1 MELCR
6 SKVYQV
12 CKIRLITKLNFL
24 KTMIF
29 STWKGYCYNCLHSIV
44 RPVKYFR
51 VDTQVKA
58 LLSLLIKIML
68 RKILYRWRIII
79 VSWFLIICVF
89 HPLKNMQN
97 LGYYYYL
104 KSNTANIPEDWA
116 AHWRGL
122 DTRISCG
129 QHSAATC
136 ATCGR
141 GPDTCHGDCAWAGGR
156 CHQSNTT
163 SRS

>member
-1 MELCR
+1 M
-6 SKVYQV
+6 QV
-12 CKIRLITKLNFL
+12 QSVPGCLLDFRFDLLKLNFL
-24 KTMIF
+24 QTMIF

-44 RPVKYFR
+44 RPVKKP
-51 VDTQVKA
+51 KA
-58 LLSLLIKIML
+58 LLSLPITNKIML
-68 RKILYRWRIII
+68 RKILYHWRIII
-79 VSWFLIICVF
+79 VSWLLIICVF
-89 HPLKNMQN
+89 HTWKNMQYQ
-97 LGYYYYL
+97 YYYYL

-122 DTRISCG
+122 DTRVSCG

-141 GPDTCHGDCAWAGGR
+141 GPDTCHGDCAWAGGH
-156 CHQSNTT
+156 CGKSNTT